1 MNFPIIRGEI
11 DRRLLVNYR
20 VDPEVVSQI
29 LPSPFRPQLVAGH
42 AVAGICLIRL
52 KQLRPA
58 MLPSFVGLGSEN
70 AAHRF
75 AVEWDSEDGVRTGVF
90 VPRRDT
96 SSRLAT
102 LAGGRIFPGIQHR
115 ATFDV
120 QEAAD
125 QISIEM
131 QSDDGSAQLLVKGRE
146 ASELPA
152 DSVFGSTE
160 TASQFFEA
168 GSLGYSPDQSGHCLE
183 GLELRAVNWQVQPFS
198 IANVESSYFSDR
210 AVFPE
215 GSVAF
220 DHALL
225 MRGITHSW
233 HSCQPIDSLRHKELP
248 ASLSNEDASNEMAI
262 AD

>member
-1 MNFPIIRGEI
+1 MYFPVIRGGI
-11 DRRLLVNYR
+11 DRRILVNYR
-20 VDPEVVSQI
+20 VDPEVVTQV
-29 LPSPFRPQLVAGH
+29 LPAPFRPQLVAGH

-58 MLPSFVGLGSEN
+58 MLPAFAGLGSEN

-125 QISIEM
+125 EIRIEM
-131 QSDDGSAQLLVKGRE
+131 RSHDGSTQLLVKGCE

-152 DSVFGSTE
+152 GSVFESTE
-160 TASQFFEA
+160 TASQFFED
-168 GSLGYSPDQSGHCLE
+168 GSLGYSPGQSGRCLE

-215 GSVAF
+215 GSVTF

-225 MRGITHSW
+225 MRGIDHSW
-233 HSCQPIDSLRHKELP
+233 HRCQPIASLRHKALS
-248 ASLSNEDASNEMAI
+248 ASLREEDAGNEMAI